1 MGKQM
6 SKVKATEIAIAL
18 PFSIDPY
25 GKVTQTTDQS
35 KIWADKVRS
44 VVGTALNERVMR
56 PLFGTD
62 IPLAIFENQDTA
74 SDIVQDLVNTS
85 FNTQLPRLELDSVS
99 TAFDTFTGTLTVEVI
114 YALPNE
120 ETVSTTIGFIAL
132 SGNLI
137 PYEENL

>member
-1 MGKQM
+1 M
-6 SKVKATEIAIAL
+6 STVKVTEVAIAL
-18 PFSIDPY
+18 PFSIDAY
-25 GKVTQTTDQS
+25 GRVAQTTDQR

-62 IPLAIFENQDTA
+62 IPLAIFENQDSA
-74 SDIVQDLVNTS
+74 SDIVQDLVATS
-85 FNTQLPRLELDSVS
+85 FNTQLPRLELQSVS
-99 TAFDTFTGTLTVEVI
+99 TAFDSYSSTLNLEIT

-120 ETVSTTIGFIAL
+120 EVVSTTIGFIAL

>member
-1 MGKQM
+1 MN
-6 SKVKATEIAIAL
+6 KVKKDEVAISL

-25 GKVTQTTDQS
+25 GKVSQTKDQS

-44 VVGTALNERVMR
+44 VVGTAVNERVMR

-62 IPLAIFENQDTA
+62 IPLAICENQDSA
-74 SDIVQDLVNTS
+74 ADIVQDLVTTS
-85 FNTQLPRLELDSVS
+85 FNTQLPRLDLQSVN
-99 TAFDTFTGTLTVEVI
+99 TAFDSFTGTINLEII

-120 ETVSTTIGFIAL
+120 EVVSPTIGFIAL